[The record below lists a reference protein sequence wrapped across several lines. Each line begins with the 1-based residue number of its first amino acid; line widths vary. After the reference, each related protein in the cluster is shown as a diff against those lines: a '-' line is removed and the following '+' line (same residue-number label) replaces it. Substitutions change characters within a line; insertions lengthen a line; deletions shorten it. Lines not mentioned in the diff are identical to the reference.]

1 MPDLFIVLISI
12 GSDIIAV
19 EAGTTRSVVLQGD
32 NLETGAGRG
41 AWLGGDH
48 PSEPGDA
55 PRPHV
60 VVLRAHGHQVLLGQR
75 HSRHRGPTYR
85 ISLIIKLL
93 RIETSAV
100 QCSYYEDP

>member
-1 MPDLFIVLISI
+1 MGDMTDLFIVLIPI

-19 EAGTTRSVVLQGD
+19 SAGPTGSVVLQGD

-55 PRPHV
+55 PRPYV
-60 VVLRAHGHQVLLGQR
+60 VVLRAH
-75 HSRHRGPTYR
+75 
-85 ISLIIKLL
+85 
-93 RIETSAV
+93 
-100 QCSYYEDP
+100 